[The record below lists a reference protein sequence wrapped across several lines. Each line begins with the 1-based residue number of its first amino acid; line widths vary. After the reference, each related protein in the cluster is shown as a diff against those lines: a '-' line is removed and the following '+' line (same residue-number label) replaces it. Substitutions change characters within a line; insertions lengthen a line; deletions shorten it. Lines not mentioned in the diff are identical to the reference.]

1 MGYFYDVPAAD
12 ANSAHVDEN
21 RPLNMGLLGKAV
33 LSFFCQ
39 EKRLW
44 NSKGVICFVLP
55 YCI

>member
-1 MGYFYDVPAAD
+1 MGYFSDVPAAD
-12 ANSAHVDEN
+12 ANSAHMDEN